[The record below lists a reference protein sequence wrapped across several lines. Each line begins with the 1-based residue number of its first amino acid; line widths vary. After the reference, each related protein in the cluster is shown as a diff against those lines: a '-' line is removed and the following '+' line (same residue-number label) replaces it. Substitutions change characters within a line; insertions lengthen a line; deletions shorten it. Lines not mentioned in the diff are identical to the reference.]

1 MAGTESRYL
10 LKLLLILIK
19 IPSQSEINIGEIE
32 RRPGRSSIPYV
43 APFALLAMFTCID
56 LFYHMSRLLTYPIK
70 TVLVA
75 ASLLYFW
82 DAYKQEIRFSFSWL
96 AVISGV
102 VVFLIWVLPEG
113 LYPQIGHCEFNP
125 YELVSGY
132 TVYLVIAFRL
142 LGASL
147 VVPLAEELFWRSFAL
162 RFLIKSDFKSVP
174 LGQFSWFSFI
184 FISLLFGFEHHRW
197 LVGIIA
203 GMVYAGVL
211 YRSKN
216 LFVRILS
223 HATTNFLL
231 GLFVLSSHQWSF

>member
-1 MAGTESRYL
+1 M
-10 LKLLLILIK
+10 ILIK

-32 RRPGRSSIPYV
+32 RRPGRSYIPYV
-43 APFALLAMFTCID
+43 APFALLAMFTCIG
-56 LFYHMSRLLTYPIK
+56 LFYHVSRLLTYPIK

-75 ASLLYFW
+75 SSLLYFW

-96 AVISGV
+96 AIISGM
-102 VVFLIWVLPEG
+102 VVFLIWVLTEG

-125 YELVSGY
+125 YEQASGY
-132 TVYLVIAFRL
+132 AVYLVIAFRL
-142 LGASL
+142 IGASL

-162 RFLIKSDFKSVP
+162 RFSIRSDFKSVP

-184 FISLLFGFEHHRW
+184 FISFLFGFEHQRW

-216 LFVRILS
+216 LFVPILS

-231 GLFVLSSHQWSF
+231 GLFVLSSHQWSFW

>member
-1 MAGTESRYL
+1 V
-10 LKLLLILIK
+10 LIN

-32 RRPGRSSIPYV
+32 RRPGRSYIPYV

-75 ASLLYFW
+75 ASLLYYW

-102 VVFLIWVLPEG
+102 VVFLIWVLTEG
-113 LYPQIGHCEFNP
+113 LYPRIGHSEFNP
-125 YELVSGY
+125 YELASGY
-132 TVYLVIAFRL
+132 AVYSVIAFRL
-142 LGASL
+142 IGASL

-174 LGQFSWFSFI
+174 LGKFSWFSFI

-216 LFVRILS
+216 LFVPILS

-231 GLFVLSSHQWSF
+231 GLFVLSSHQWSFW